1 MSNLLIDI
9 RTEEFNLIRRFFQ
22 PGMNV
27 LEIGGG
33 NGYQASL
40 IARTGA
46 VVESIDVAEP
56 PAGVETYFPV
66 RTYDGQILPYPDQ
79 SFDIVF
85 SSNVLEHISELKSM
99 LSEVRRV
106 VKSNGLAI
114 HILPTPAWR
123 FWTSLSHYVYG
134 VKIILEIVKKRQAK
148 LGTTAP
154 SSFGAFV
161 ADKVRKRGFLYVV
174 GRIIAAGPHGEYP
187 SALSE
192 LWYFSRRRWLRL
204 FQDSGYD
211 LVEDWPSGIFY
222 TGYGVFPSISIHRR
236 RELARILGSAT
247 HVFLLRR
254 TP

>member
-1 MSNLLIDI
+1 MSNLRIDI

-106 VKSNGLAI
+106 MKSNALAI
-114 HILPTPAWR
+114 HI
-123 FWTSLSHYVYG
+123 TSLSHYVYG
-134 VKIILEIVKKRQAK
+134 VKIVLEIVKKRQAK

-161 ADKVRKRGFLYVV
+161 ADKARKRGFLYVV
-174 GRIIAAGPHGEYP
+174 GRIIAAGPHGQYP

-204 FQDSGYD
+204 FQESGFD
-211 LVEDWPSGIFY
+211 LVEDWPSGIFH